1 MTTPN
6 PPTGRTIV
14 RELLKEM
21 EERLYPLMYRTL
33 PPGVFH
39 VYLHPDDHQAIA
51 SITTLIVA
59 DAERG
64 LTTRVEELNRRSRLL
79 TFIAGGAAPIE
90 IPAGGW
96 RVYVQPE
103 LNGDIGRGDFKI
115 ESRLSLPATP
125 TYNDGAP
132 TVRIGRTTVRGANR
146 QTVVLEEPAAATDTA
161 SDPQRRG
168 SDGSSAVQA
177 HSSPPRG
184 SDGLSA
190 VPAYSPAPTTRTDEA
205 ASDAPSG
212 YAQLTYEDEQGPHTF
227 VVKKDLIAVGRG
239 GSAHWVDVQV
249 VSTPRV
255 SRVHCRIRR
264 DDSGRFFLQDLST
277 WGTSVDGERVLSF
290 LKHEDGKVEE
300 TGNEREL
307 VAGARIQL
315 ADAVTVEFQP
325 VDLRRGGP

>member
-1 MTTPN
+1 MTTTN

-51 SITTLIVA
+51 SITSLIVA
-59 DAERG
+59 DAEQG
-64 LTTRVEELNRRSRLL
+64 LTTRVDELNRRSRLL
-79 TFIAGGAAPIE
+79 TFIAGTAAPIE

-115 ESRLSLPATP
+115 ESRLSLPVAP

-132 TVRIGRTTVRGANR
+132 TVRIGRTTVRGTTR
-146 QTVVLEEPAAATDTA
+146 QTVVVDEPAPPADVTSIPIPPRTVAE
-161 SDPQRRG
+161 
-168 SDGSSAVQA
+168 GSSALPVRA
-177 HSSPPRG
+177 PE
-184 SDGLSA
+184 
-190 VPAYSPAPTTRTDEA
+190 APTAAIEKPQTPRTDETTA
-205 ASDAPSG
+205 GAPSG

-277 WGTSVDGERVLSF
+277 WGTSVDGRRVPSF
-290 LKHEDGKVEE
+290 LRQADGKVEE
-300 TGNEREL
+300 TGDEIEL
-307 VAGARIQL
+307 AAGARIQL
-315 ADAVTVEFQP
+315 ADAVTVEFQT
-325 VDLRRGGP
+325 VDLRRGEPC

>member
-1 MTTPN
+1 MTPN

-51 SITTLIVA
+51 SITALIVA
-59 DAERG
+59 DAEQG
-64 LTTRVEELNRRSRLL
+64 LTARVEELNRRSRLL

-103 LNGDIGRGDFKI
+103 LNGDISRGDFKI

-132 TVRIGRTTVRGANR
+132 TVRIGRTTVRGTTR
-146 QTVVLEEPAAATDTA
+146 QTTVVEEPAPAADLPR
-161 SDPQRRG
+161 DPLDR
-168 SDGSSAVQA
+168 SSQGPSLVT
-177 HSSPPRG
+177 
-184 SDGLSA
+184 
-190 VPAYSPAPTTRTDEA
+190 APTAAPPTARTDETTA
-205 ASDAPSG
+205 DTPSG

-277 WGTSVDGERVLSF
+277 WGTSVDGQRVPSF
-290 LKHEDGKVEE
+290 LRREEGKVEE
-300 TGNEREL
+300 TGNEHEL

>member
-1 MTTPN
+1 MTTN

-33 PPGVFH
+33 PPSVFH
-39 VYLHPDDHQAIA
+39 VYLHPDDHLAIA
-51 SITTLIVA
+51 SIASLIVA
-59 DAERG
+59 DAEQG

-96 RVYVQPE
+96 RVSVQPE
-103 LNGDIGRGDFKI
+103 LNGDIGRGDFRI

-132 TVRIGRTTVRGANR
+132 TVRIGRTTVRGTTR
-146 QTVVLEEPAAATDTA
+146 QTVVVEEPAPASAASENPPTTLTDETTP
-161 SDPQRRG
+161 D
-168 SDGSSAVQA
+168 
-177 HSSPPRG
+177 
-184 SDGLSA
+184 
-190 VPAYSPAPTTRTDEA
+190 APT
-205 ASDAPSG
+205 G
-212 YAQLTYEDEQGPHTF
+212 YAKLTYQDEQGPHTF
-227 VVKKDLIAVGRG
+227 VVKKDLVALGRG

-264 DDSGRFFLQDLST
+264 DDTGRFFLQDLST
-277 WGTSVDGERVLSF
+277 WGTSVDGQRVPSF
-290 LKHEDGKVEE
+290 LRHEDGKVEE
-300 TGNEREL
+300 TGHEHL
-307 VAGARIQL
+307 LIAGARIQL

-325 VDLRRGGP
+325 LAR